1 MEFFLKKPSNVLK
14 RLGSTNVKLELDRN
28 QCKPKSSIISLI
40 DSDEENLKVNKTTY
54 DKKELPKDIQK
65 NKIED
70 CDGVDDDDDDD
81 DSIIYS
87 PEKIIPFNPN
97 NTSKGSDDINFDES
111 KCPSVL
117 TKTQFSSAQKL
128 NKNLSFS
135 TVSTLNLKDAICDRK
150 PKNRGE
156 FITNTENQSTELG
169 IWLNDL
175 NSNSI
180 LCETISDI
188 PITNLENHLM
198 NLKKLE
204 LDMLEEVYNIILN
217 ISDTIVFSIPSL
229 KSPSVL
235 VELKRMR
242 QKIKNKIKIGK
253 TRLMNEYSKP
263 MTSSNN
269 NLYNPENKSRTSF
282 LNGFD
287 TSTNSQHERQTFNS
301 SKYGSANTDNSKL
314 NTSYNHTNV
323 FNNSNTNKWFDSQS
337 DFQNN
342 INRDIYSR
350 ERLSVNELGCIV
362 NDNNFDSYSITEIQ
376 SRSVNDNNINTLN
389 NFETTRMSSQSSCEK
404 ASNNSFGNTSR
415 PLSNCSL
422 EKTSLPNISVSKG
435 EFSKTNYPHSRELFT
450 VFRSTFGLHD
460 FRPNQLETIN
470 AALLGHDCF
479 VLMPTGGGKSLCYQL
494 PAVISKGV
502 TLVIS
507 PLKSLVIDQTEKLKS
522 LDIPTAHLLGNM
534 PHEEENSI
542 FTKLCM
548 SEPGLKMLYVTPEKI
563 AASMKLGQIL
573 NNLHC
578 RGKLARLV
586 IDEAHCVSHWGHD
599 FRPDYKRL
607 GEFRKKYPDVPIM
620 ALTATATPRVREDV
634 LHQLQISGTKL
645 FLSSFNRPNL
655 LYKVVPKK
663 GKSAMAEIANLI
675 KEKYRNQSGIIYC
688 LSRNECDTTA
698 TFMCNE
704 GIKAISYHAGL
715 TDPKRNDVQMK
726 WITNKVNLVCAT
738 IAFGMGIDKPDV
750 RYVFHYS
757 LPKSIEGYYQESG
770 RAGRDG
776 KTSHCFLYYSYQDM
790 HRIRKL
796 IELDDSGNH
805 ESKKVHMQNLFRIV
819 SYCENKADCRRT
831 LQLNYFG
838 ETFDDDKC
846 ISNKETACDNCQNK
860 AAFKYIDVT
869 EDSIEIVK
877 TVKELCGSGGGSWNN
892 NFTLIHII
900 DIFKG
905 SSNQKIKSNNHDKL
919 SLHGRGKQWD
929 RFDAERLMHKLVLE
943 GYLREEM
950 VASKVDIINAF
961 VRVGPEADK
970 LIRGSIKLKLASA
983 SKNKLNIETTNKH
996 SNTPVNTVLKEIQ
1009 EKCYENLMDVCRGL
1023 AASLNVN
1030 TNAVMTIQAIQE
1042 MSHSLP
1048 ETEEEMLK
1056 IVGVTKA
1063 NFEKYGRQLLEI
1075 TQEAAANKFVAECEE
1090 NELNNIE
1097 EEGGDWL
1104 KTSTDCPYFDDMA
1117 TGVVNNKNKRKTYY
1131 SNKGGNKRFKRGKTK
1146 NSKKKAATSSMVPK
1160 QSKAQ
1165 TSTLKST
1172 VKMPP
1177 SNRPG
1182 FLSAPKV
1189 SYF

>member
-1 MEFFLKKPSNVLK
+1 
-14 RLGSTNVKLELDRN
+14 
-28 QCKPKSSIISLI
+28 
-40 DSDEENLKVNKTTY
+40 
-54 DKKELPKDIQK
+54 
-65 NKIED
+65 
-70 CDGVDDDDDDD
+70 
-81 DSIIYS
+81 
-87 PEKIIPFNPN
+87 
-97 NTSKGSDDINFDES
+97 
-111 KCPSVL
+111 
-117 TKTQFSSAQKL
+117 
-128 NKNLSFS
+128 
-135 TVSTLNLKDAICDRK
+135 
-150 PKNRGE
+150 
-156 FITNTENQSTELG
+156 
-169 IWLNDL
+169 
-175 NSNSI
+175 
-180 LCETISDI
+180 
-188 PITNLENHLM
+188 
-198 NLKKLE
+198 
-204 LDMLEEVYNIILN
+204 
-217 ISDTIVFSIPSL
+217 
-229 KSPSVL
+229 
-235 VELKRMR
+235 
-242 QKIKNKIKIGK
+242 
-253 TRLMNEYSKP
+253 
-263 MTSSNN
+263 
-269 NLYNPENKSRTSF
+269 
-282 LNGFD
+282 
-287 TSTNSQHERQTFNS
+287 
-301 SKYGSANTDNSKL
+301 
-314 NTSYNHTNV
+314 
-323 FNNSNTNKWFDSQS
+323 
-337 DFQNN
+337 
-342 INRDIYSR
+342 
-350 ERLSVNELGCIV
+350 
-362 NDNNFDSYSITEIQ
+362 
-376 SRSVNDNNINTLN
+376 
-389 NFETTRMSSQSSCEK
+389 
-404 ASNNSFGNTSR
+404 
-415 PLSNCSL
+415 
-422 EKTSLPNISVSKG
+422 
-435 EFSKTNYPHSRELFT
+435 
-450 VFRSTFGLHD
+450 
-460 FRPNQLETIN
+460 
-470 AALLGHDCF
+470 
-479 VLMPTGGGKSLCYQL
+479 
-494 PAVISKGV
+494 
-502 TLVIS
+502 
-507 PLKSLVIDQTEKLKS
+507 
-522 LDIPTAHLLGNM
+522 M

-663 GKSAMAEIANLI
+663 GKSALAEIAILI
-675 KEKYRNQSGIIYC
+675 KDKYKNQSGIIYC
-688 LSRNECDTTA
+688 LSRKECDDTA
-698 TFMCNE
+698 TYMCNE

-838 ETFDDDKC
+838 ETFDDNKC

-877 TVKELCGSGGGSWNN
+877 TIKELCGSGSGSWNN

-905 SSNQKIKSNNHDKL
+905 SSNQKIKSHNHDKL
-919 SLHGRGKQWD
+919 SLHGRGKHWD

-983 SKNKLNIETTNKH
+983 SKNKLNIETTSKN
-996 SNTPVNTVLKEIQ
+996 SNTPVNSVLKEIQ
-1009 EKCYENLMDVCRGL
+1009 EKCYEQLMDVCRGI

-1063 NFEKYGRQLLEI
+1063 NFDKYGRQLLEI
-1075 TQEAAANKFVAECEE
+1075 TQEAAANKFVAECDE
-1090 NELNNIE
+1090 NDLNNFE

-1117 TGVVNNKNKRKTYY
+1117 TGVVNNKNKRKTYH
-1131 SNKGGNKRFKRGKTK
+1131 SNKGGNKRFKRGKSK
-1146 NSKKKAATSSMVPK
+1146 NPKKKGAASFMASK

-1165 TSTLKST
+1165 TSTLKSN

>member
-14 RLGSTNVKLELDRN
+14 RLGSTNVKHESEGS
-28 QCKPKSSIISLI
+28 QCKPKSSIVSLI
-40 DSDEENLKVNKTTY
+40 DSDEENIKVKNPTY
-54 DKKELPKDIQK
+54 YAKKGLPKDVQT
-65 NKIED
+65 NKKYDDIFV
-70 CDGVDDDDDDD
+70 VDDDDDGE
-81 DSIIYS
+81 SIIFS
-87 PEKIIPFNPN
+87 PEKPISSNSN
-97 NTSKGSDDINFDES
+97 NTSKGSNDINFDVS
-111 KCPSVL
+111 KSPSIL
-117 TKTQFSSAQKL
+117 TKTIFSTPQKL
-128 NKNLSFS
+128 KKNLSLS
-135 TVSTLNLKDAICDRK
+135 TVSTLNFEDVISEKT
-150 PKNRGE
+150 PTNSGE
-156 FITNTENQSTELG
+156 FIINTENRSSELG

-175 NSNSI
+175 NNNSL

-198 NLKKLE
+198 SLKNLE

-217 ISDTIVFSIPSL
+217 ISDTIVYSIPSI

-242 QKIKNKIKIGK
+242 QKIKNKIKIGN
-253 TRLMNEYSKP
+253 TRLMNEP
-263 MTSSNN
+263 TTSSNN
-269 NLYNPENKSRTSF
+269 NRCNPENKSRTSF
-282 LNGFD
+282 SNGFD
-287 TSTNSQHERQTFNS
+287 TSNNPYHEKQTFNS
-301 SKYGSANTDNSKL
+301 SKYGTTNTDNSRL
-314 NTSYNHTNV
+314 NTSYNNTNV
-323 FNNSNTNKWFDSQS
+323 INISSTNKWFDGQS
-337 DFQNN
+337 DFQTNT
-342 INRDIYSR
+342 DICSR
-350 ERLSVNELGCIV
+350 ERLSINELDSIV
-362 NDNNFDSYSITEIQ
+362 NDNNFDSYSVSDVQ
-376 SRSVNDNNINTLN
+376 SRSVYDNNLNTQN
-389 NFETTRMSSQSSCEK
+389 NYETKQMLSSYNYEE
-404 ASNNSFGNTSR
+404 ASNISFGNTSR
-415 PLSNCSL
+415 PTSNCSVN
-422 EKTSLPNISVSKG
+422 KMPSSNIPVSKG

-675 KEKYRNQSGIIYC
+675 KEKYKNQSGIIYC
-688 LSRNECDTTA
+688 LSRKECDNTA
-698 TFMCNE
+698 TYMCNE

-715 TDPKRNDVQMK
+715 ADPKRNDVQMK

-776 KTSHCFLYYSYQDM
+776 KTSHCFLYYNYQDM

-796 IELDDSGNH
+796 IEMDDSGNH

-838 ETFDDDKC
+838 ETFDDSKC

-877 TVKELCGSGGGSWNN
+877 TIKELCGSGGGSWNN

-905 SSNQKIKSNNHDKL
+905 SSNQKIKSHNHDKL

-983 SKNKLNIETTNKH
+983 SKNKLNIETTSKN

-1009 EKCYENLMDVCRGL
+1009 EKCYEHLMDVCRGI

-1030 TNAVMTIQAIQE
+1030 TNAIMTIQAIQE
-1042 MSHSLP
+1042 MSNSLP

-1075 TQEAAANKFVAECEE
+1075 TQEAAANKFVAECDE
-1090 NELNNIE
+1090 NELNNFE
-1097 EEGGDWL
+1097 EEGEDWL

-1117 TGVVNNKNKRKTYY
+1117 TGVVNNKNKRKTYH
-1131 SNKGGNKRFKRGKTK
+1131 SNKGGNKRFKRGKNK
-1146 NSKKKAATSSMVPK
+1146 NPKKKAATSFMASK
-1160 QSKAQ
+1160 QSKPQ

-1189 SYF
+1189 SHF

>member
-1 MEFFLKKPSNVLK
+1 MIKK
-14 RLGSTNVKLELDRN
+14 
-28 QCKPKSSIISLI
+28 
-40 DSDEENLKVNKTTY
+40 
-54 DKKELPKDIQK
+54 
-65 NKIED
+65 
-70 CDGVDDDDDDD
+70 
-81 DSIIYS
+81 
-87 PEKIIPFNPN
+87 
-97 NTSKGSDDINFDES
+97 TSKGSNDIHFDVPKS
-111 KCPSVL
+111 PSIL
-117 TKTQFSSAQKL
+117 TKTQFSTPQKF
-128 NKNLSFS
+128 KKKLSLS
-135 TVSTLNLKDAICDRK
+135 TVSTFNPNNVICDNT

-156 FITNTENQSTELG
+156 IITTTENQSTDLG

-198 NLKKLE
+198 NLKNLE

-217 ISDTIVFSIPSL
+217 ISDTVVFSIPSL

-263 MTSSNN
+263 TTSSNN
-269 NLYNPENKSRTSF
+269 NLCNTENKSRTSF

-287 TSTNSQHERQTFNS
+287 TSTDSQHEKQTFNS
-301 SKYGSANTDNSKL
+301 PKYGSTNTDNTRF
-314 NTSYNHTNV
+314 NTSYNV
-323 FNNSNTNKWFDSQS
+323 FNNSNTNKLYDSRS

-342 INRDIYSR
+342 TTTDIYSR
-350 ERLSVNELGCIV
+350 ERLSVDELGCIV
-362 NDNNFDSYSITEIQ
+362 NDNNFDSYSMSDVQ
-376 SRSVNDNNINTLN
+376 NRLVNDYNLNTLN
-389 NFETTRMSSQSSCEK
+389 NFETKKMPSQSSYEK
-404 ASNNSFGNTSR
+404 ASNISFENTSQ
-415 PLSNCSL
+415 PISNCTL
-422 EKTSLPNISVSKG
+422 KKTSVSNTPVSKG

-534 PHEEENSI
+534 PYEEENSI

-563 AASMKLGQIL
+563 AASMKLGQVL

-663 GKSAMAEIANLI
+663 GKSALAEIANLI
-675 KEKYRNQSGIIYC
+675 KEKYKNQSGIIYC
-688 LSRNECDTTA
+688 LSRNECDNTA

-715 TDPKRNDVQMK
+715 TDSKRNDVQMK

-838 ETFDDDKC
+838 ETFDDNKC

-860 AAFKYIDVT
+860 ATFKYIDVT

-877 TVKELCGSGGGSWNN
+877 TIKELCGSGGGSWNN

-905 SSNQKIKSNNHDKL
+905 SSNQKIKLNNHDKL
-919 SLHGRGKQWD
+919 NLHGRGKHWD

-950 VASKVDIINAF
+950 VASKIDIINAF

-970 LIRGSIKLKLASA
+970 LIRGSVKLKLASA
-983 SKNKLNIETTNKH
+983 SKNKLNIETTSKQ

-1090 NELNNIE
+1090 NELNNIDE
-1097 EEGGDWL
+1097 EGDWL
-1104 KTSTDCPYFDDMA
+1104 KTSTDCPYFDDM
-1117 TGVVNNKNKRKTYY
+1117 TTSVVNNKNKRKTYY
-1131 SNKGGNKRFKRGKTK
+1131 SNKGGNKRFKRGKSK
-1146 NSKKKAATSSMVPK
+1146 NPKKKTATFMASK
-1160 QSKAQ
+1160 QSKATKPQ